1 MPSKLAEKR
10 EELIAKQKQL
20 ADIFAEGKDSGGKLS
35 LERIKSITGT
45 LEEKQAE
52 IKRRNDELTQLGKDC
67 EIMAIEEAV
76 EEQARRINELAERP
90 WMPAEGRGSRG
101 AKSLGEMFVE
111 HPKFKARERGTVGPE
126 VSLAVDPRDVLE
138 VKTVMSTS
146 AGWAPQAIRTG
157 TVVPAALRP
166 VQVLDLIPQ
175 GTTSQAAVVYMEETT
190 ATNSAAETAEAA
202 AYPESAL
209 ALTERTSNVRKIP
222 TFLPVTDEQLEDV
235 PQVMGYI
242 NGRLVFF
249 LRQRLDSQVINGDGN
264 APNLRGLLNVV
275 GIQTQ
280 AKGTDP
286 GPDAIYKAMVKV
298 RITGRAMPSG
308 VVLHPTD
315 WQNIRLLRTAEG
327 VYIWGNPSE
336 AGPERIWGLPVAQ
349 CDALSAGTGIVA
361 DFVNFTE
368 LDFRHNVDVQVG
380 YVNDDFSKGKKS
392 IRADVRV
399 AFVVYR
405 PAAIATVTGL

>member
-10 EELIAKQKQL
+10 EELIAKQKKL
-20 ADIFAEGKDSGGKLS
+20 ADIFDEGKDGDGKLS
-35 LERIKSITGT
+35 LAKIKSLTGT
-45 LEEKQAE
+45 LDEKQAE
-52 IKRRNDELTQLGKDC
+52 IKRMNDELMQLGKDC
-67 EIMAIEEAV
+67 EILSIEEAV
-76 EEQARRINELAERP
+76 FEQGRRINELAERP
-90 WMPAEGRGSRG
+90 WLPSESRSAG
-101 AKSLGEMFVE
+101 KSLGELFTE
-111 HPKFKARERGTVGPE
+111 HPKFKARERGALGPE
-126 VSLAVDPRDVLE
+126 VSLDVDARQVLDGTKAVM
-138 VKTVMSTS
+138 TTA

-175 GTTSQAAVVYMEETT
+175 GETSQAAIVYMEETT
-190 ATNSAAETAEAA
+190 ATNTAAETNEGA
-202 AYPESAL
+202 AYPQATL
-209 ALTERTSNVRKIP
+209 VLTERTSNVRKVSEH
-222 TFLPVTDEQLEDV
+222 LPVTDEQLEDI
-235 PQVMGYI
+235 PQVQGYI

-249 LRQRLDSQVINGDGN
+249 VRQRLDNQVINGDGS
-264 APNLRGLLNVV
+264 APNLRGMLNVV

-286 GPDAIYKAMVKV
+286 GPDAIFKAMVKV

-308 VVLHPTD
+308 VIVHPTD

-336 AGPERIWGLPVAQ
+336 AGPERIWGLPIAQ
-349 CDALSAGTGIVA
+349 ADSLSAGTAIVA

-368 LDFRHNVDVQVG
+368 LDFRRNLDVQVG
-380 YVNDDFSKGKKS
+380 YNNDDFTKGQKS
-392 IRADVRV
+392 IRADVRC

-405 PAAIATVTGL
+405 PAAICTVTGL